1 MSGEN
6 VQEPIDLTSPE
17 SCAAGQQVYDR
28 IESGRCQDVQA
39 ELDAAL
45 GITTEQN

>member
-6 VQEPIDLTSPE
+6 VQQPIDLTSPE
-17 SCAAGQQVYDR
+17 SFTAGQQVYDR
-28 IESGRCQDVQA
+28 IESSQCTDVQA

-45 GITTEQN
+45 GITTERN